1 METQDRFWTFRTT
14 LIVDC
19 CNEGNNGNL
28 KLIKSLCSWLKT
40 NPRINVKN
48 ILKKSLKLRLNLKN
62 YPLKL
67 IKLKSASQYLFKR
80 SNL

>member
-19 CNEGNNGNL
+19 CNEGNNRNL